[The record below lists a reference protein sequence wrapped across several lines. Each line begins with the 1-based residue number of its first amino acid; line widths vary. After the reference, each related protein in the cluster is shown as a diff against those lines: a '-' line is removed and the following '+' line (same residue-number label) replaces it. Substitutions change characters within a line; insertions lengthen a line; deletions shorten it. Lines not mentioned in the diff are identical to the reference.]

1 MEHIEG
7 SILLRHFLMQM
18 FFTSPQ
24 NLMEIQTY
32 VNVLQQII
40 QTTPRVSPITTGIC
54 EVSIAVSK
62 YMLL

>member
-7 SILLRHFLMQM
+7 STLLGHFLMKL

-32 VNVLQQII
+32 VSVLQQII

-54 EVSIAVSK
+54 EVSVAVGK
-62 YMLL
+62 HALL

>member
-1 MEHIEG
+1 MAFSNENI
-7 SILLRHFLMQM
+7 
-18 FFTSPQ
+18 FTSSQ

-54 EVSIAVSK
+54 EASIAAGK
-62 YMLL
+62 YMQL

>member
-1 MEHIEG
+1 MAFSNENV
-7 SILLRHFLMQM
+7 
-18 FFTSPQ
+18 FTLPQ

-54 EVSIAVSK
+54 EASIAVGK
-62 YMLL
+62 CMHL